1 MPAMRQPGCS
11 GQRAQRLDCCRVV
24 TRHRRLLTCEYF
36 RWQILRHVISP
47 QRFAMFVESPSFGKP
62 RWMLKNIENEGLT

>member
-1 MPAMRQPGCS
+1 MAAMRQPDCS
-11 GQRAQRLDCCRVV
+11 GQGAQRPDSSRVD
-24 TRHRRLLTCEYF
+24 TRHSRLLTCECS